1 MRDSSIALN
10 RFGLGAR
17 LDDDPV
23 TDARHWLL
31 DQLGKFDQHPAA
43 LRGLPGSDQ
52 LVMELGEIRD
62 ARRERKQERPAPE
75 TSAMGRDQ
83 NPQITLAPTRPPVAK
98 IPGLYKP
105 LRDQYVAAVGART
118 ASALASDTPF
128 VERMVHF
135 WANHFAVS
143 IDKIAVVGLAGAF
156 EFEAIRPHVL
166 GKFGDLLAAVEHHPA
181 MLLYLDQA
189 QSIGP
194 GSVVAQRAAARG
206 RARGLNENLAREI
219 LELHTLGVRSV
230 YSQADVTEFA
240 RSLTGWTV
248 GGLGRQPFLTG
259 SPGRFLFAEP
269 LHEPGTRQI
278 LGQRYGEGGE
288 GQAQA
293 VLSDLAIH
301 PATARH
307 IATKLARHFAADE
320 PPPALVARLE
330 AAYLHS
336 GGDLP
341 VVYRALI
348 NAPEP
353 WSGAAK
359 FRTPWEWAIA
369 ALRAT
374 GTSAL
379 PGATV
384 AGAFDQL
391 GQAVWKPGS
400 PAGFDDVAPSWAGPD
415 ALVRRVEVAQR
426 IASHGTDI
434 DARQLAARLFPN
446 ALSEATGTAIA
457 RAESPAQGLALLLSS
472 PEMMRR

>member
-1 MRDSSIALN
+1 
-10 RFGLGAR
+10 
-17 LDDDPV
+17 
-23 TDARHWLL
+23 
-31 DQLGKFDQHPAA
+31 LGKFDQHPAA

-269 LHEPGTRQI
+269 LHEP
-278 LGQRYGEGGE
+278 
-288 GQAQA
+288 
-293 VLSDLAIH
+293 
-301 PATARH
+301 
-307 IATKLARHFAADE
+307 
-320 PPPALVARLE
+320 
-330 AAYLHS
+330 
-336 GGDLP
+336 
-341 VVYRALI
+341 
-348 NAPEP
+348 
-353 WSGAAK
+353 AAK
-359 FRTPWEWAIA
+359 ARRRRSSPILLSIRQPRGTLRQSLRGISPPTSRRLRWWRGWKRPICIRAAIC
-369 ALRAT
+369 RW
-374 GTSAL
+374 S
-379 PGATV
+379 
-384 AGAFDQL
+384 
-391 GQAVWKPGS
+391 
-400 PAGFDDVAPSWAGPD
+400 
-415 ALVRRVEVAQR
+415 
-426 IASHGTDI
+426 
-434 DARQLAARLFPN
+434 
-446 ALSEATGTAIA
+446 IA
-457 RAESPAQGLALLLSS
+457 R
-472 PEMMRR
+472 